1 MITVQIVEHPDTNLH
16 KLLLKAMRSG
26 DLRTFTAHNRGKKLT
41 HMTYAGWINWHRD
54 GHVITCLVKNPRN
67 PKVEWQL
74 MHAFLGRLADRYAGY
89 IHSINIQFPDA
100 EWAEE

>member
-1 MITVQIVEHPDTNLH
+1 
-16 KLLLKAMRSG
+16 
-26 DLRTFTAHNRGKKLT
+26 
-41 HMTYAGWINWHRD
+41 
-54 GHVITCLVKNPRN
+54 
-67 PKVEWQL
+67 